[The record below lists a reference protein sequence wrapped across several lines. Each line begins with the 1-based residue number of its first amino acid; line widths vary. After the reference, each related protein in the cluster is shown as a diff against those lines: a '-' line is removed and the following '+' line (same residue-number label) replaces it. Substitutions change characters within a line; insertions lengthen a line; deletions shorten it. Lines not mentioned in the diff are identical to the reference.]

1 MNAAGSAKAREEARG
16 WLAAADEDVASA
28 RVLIAATPPRTATAA
43 YLCQQAAEKVMKG
56 LLTCAAMRF
65 RKTHNLDELAGQLSS
80 VFPELQQRV
89 APLRW
94 QTSWNFVFRYPS
106 AERSPEP
113 APTVE
118 EVEAVLVDI
127 MRLRADLNTRIM
139 GGSGG

>member
-1 MNAAGSAKAREEARG
+1 MSAASSGKAREEARG

-56 LLTCAAMRF
+56 LLTCAAKPF
-65 RKTHNLDELAGQLSS
+65 RKTHNLDELAAQVSDA
-80 VFPELQQRV
+80 FPELEQRV
-89 APLRW
+89 GPLRW

-113 APTVE
+113 TPSRRSRPY
-118 EVEAVLVDI
+118 LP
-127 MRLRADLNTRIM
+127 
-139 GGSGG
+139 G